1 MYKDFKWL
9 KILSRYCK
17 HHDCAD
23 CEINKLL
30 EYPFRECISQIE
42 KHFYEVCNILLKFN
56 EEHPVQTNK
65 DMFLKIFPNA
75 SEVGELSPCVFDK
88 DWEKK
93 YCYDHTDCTD
103 CRQKFWNSEY
113 VEVKDE

>member
-1 MYKDFKWL
+1 MYKNFKWL

-30 EYPFRECISQIE
+30 EYPSRECVSQIE
-42 KHFYEVCNILLKFN
+42 KHFYEVSNILIKFN
-56 EEHPVQTNK
+56 EEHSVRTNK
-65 DMFLKIFPNA
+65 DMFLKMFPNA
-75 SEVGELSPCVFDK
+75 SEIEELSPCYFDK

-93 YCYDHTDCTD
+93 YCSNYTDCYD
-103 CRQKFWNSEY
+103 CRREFWDSEY